1 MEKIR
6 LKDKTEFSISPASSV
21 NQIII
26 LKGELTIDE
35 VKSKMTEDNLSEYE
49 ILSEAGNVTGA
60 YKDKE
65 VVSMNMIEPDT
76 DSIIFNLK
84 DVDMIQKRLR
94 LLESDTTSIKTENAE
109 LKELVDTLIVN
120 ALEV

>member
-1 MEKIR
+1 MQKIR
-6 LKDKTEFSISPASSV
+6 LKDLTEFNISEDSSV

-26 LKGELTIDE
+26 IKGELTIDE
-35 VKSKMTEDNLSEYE
+35 IKSKMTEDNLSEYE
-49 ILSEAGNVTGA
+49 ILSDAGNVIGI

-65 VVSMNMIEPDT
+65 VVSLNIFESND

-84 DVDMIQKRLR
+84 DVDMVQKRIR
-94 LLESDTTSIKTENAE
+94 LLEEENTKN
-109 LKELVDTLIVN
+109 KEIIDALVVA